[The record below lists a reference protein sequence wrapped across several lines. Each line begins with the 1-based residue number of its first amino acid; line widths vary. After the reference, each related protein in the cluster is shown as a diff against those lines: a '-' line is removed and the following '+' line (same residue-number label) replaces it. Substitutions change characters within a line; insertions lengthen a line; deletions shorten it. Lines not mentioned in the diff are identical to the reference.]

1 MWPAVLWGSWAEPF
15 TCLPCCLSQSHHTR
29 TTPLALAGEK
39 EDVSLHLHLCFF
51 YPNSVPVTVGLMPSK
66 MLQCNGGGRYLGT
79 EFEDGDIKLNVL
91 QDQDYIKTLFC

>member
-1 MWPAVLWGSWAEPF
+1 M
-15 TCLPCCLSQSHHTR
+15 R
-29 TTPLALAGEK
+29 
-39 EDVSLHLHLCFF
+39 
-51 YPNSVPVTVGLMPSK
+51 SK